1 MKKCVLMFSLLIVTI
16 VIASITEKKN
26 KVLKEETAFK
36 TTNNS
41 LDSLLANTNK

>member
-1 MKKCVLMFSLLIVTI
+1 MFSLLIVTI

-26 KVLKEETAFK
+26 KVTKEETVFK
-36 TTNNS
+36 TTNSS